1 MGGITVHFIRKLR
14 TPILNGLNTT
24 SARSNGFSGFRNAGA
39 GDSTNAITMGHN
51 LANGSQFWVSP
62 LLSEFSSS
70 TSKHHRNGQLHFS
83 IDSLLFKVALL
94 NKQIFHANR
103 IMRYHVNVY

>member
-51 LANGSQFWVSP
+51 LANGSGHYYLNSAAAPPNIIEMGSCTF
-62 LLSEFSSS
+62 LLTAFFL
-70 TSKHHRNGQLHFS
+70 KLRF
-83 IDSLLFKVALL
+83 
-94 NKQIFHANR
+94 
-103 IMRYHVNVY
+103 